1 MRRKVTESD
10 YERFKRF
17 RRFMEEIPNSDSI
30 VPKDCGSCG
39 CFQPYWKYRTCLY
52 AKCKYNKPINV
63 FRNKPLNVDVIIR
76 LRLRQIISDY
86 LKIRWKDTIICI

>member
-63 FRNKPLNVDVIIR
+63 FRNKPLNVDVIPNPYW
-76 LRLRQIISDY
+76 LTQDLYEVASD
-86 LKIRWKDTIICI
+86 IFGW